1 MNIRSRSPK
10 TGVQKRCLPNQAYK
24 RYNTANFFYTIHSKI
39 KKKEQKNLILFLL
52 SNKKEEQILF

>member
-24 RYNTANFFYTIHSKI
+24 RYNTANFFLYNTFENQKKRTEKFNTIFTFK
-39 KKKEQKNLILFLL
+39 
-52 SNKKEEQILF
+52 

>member
-24 RYNTANFFYTIHSKI
+24 RYNTANFFLYNTFENQ
-39 KKKEQKNLILFLL
+39 KKGQKNLILFLL